1 MGKCCRF
8 RQQRHKRC
16 ANIHH
21 SPFTILLSET
31 LAKYL
36 PEHAVKPVFELIVA
50 NEVHL
55 KIVNERVTRHGDY
68 RKGMSGKH
76 EITVNANLNKYRFLM
91 TLVHEISHLVAF
103 EKFGRQIKPHGN
115 EWKFTFQRL
124 MVPFIRP
131 EIFPN
136 QLLPLLARHF
146 KNPSASSDT
155 DATLSLAL
163 KQFDQPTDK
172 NYIFELP
179 YGSRFRIHN
188 GRIFQKGALRT
199 KRYECVEVSSGRM
212 FLFNPNAEVELL
224 HH

>member
-1 MGKCCRF
+1 M
-8 RQQRHKRC
+8 
-16 ANIHH
+16 
-21 SPFTILLSET
+21 
-31 LAKYL
+31 
-36 PEHAVKPVFELIVA
+36 KPVFELIVA

-68 RKGMSGKH
+68 RKAVSGKH
-76 EITVNANLNKYRFLM
+76 EISINANLNKYKFLI

-103 EKFGRQIKPHGN
+103 EKFGRLIKPHGN
-115 EWKFTFQRL
+115 EWKITFQRL

-131 EIFPN
+131 NIFPN

-146 KNPSASSDT
+146 KNPAASSDT
-155 DATLSLAL
+155 DATLALAL
-163 KQFDQPTDK
+163 KQFDQQNDK

-188 GRIFQKGALRT
+188 GKIFTKGALRT

-212 FLFNPNAEVELL
+212 YLFNPNAEVELL

>member
-1 MGKCCRF
+1 M
-8 RQQRHKRC
+8 
-16 ANIHH
+16 
-21 SPFTILLSET
+21 SET

-76 EITVNANLNKYRFLM
+76 EITVNANLNRYRFLM

-103 EKFGRQIKPHGN
+103 EKFGRQIKPHGS

>member
-1 MGKCCRF
+1 M
-8 RQQRHKRC
+8 
-16 ANIHH
+16 N
-21 SPFTILLSET
+21 ET
-31 LAKYL
+31 LARYL

-68 RKGMSGKH
+68 RKAMSGKH
-76 EITVNANLNKYRFLM
+76 EITVNANLNKYRFLI
-91 TLVHEISHLVAF
+91 TLIHEIAHLVAF
-103 EKFGRQIKPHGN
+103 EKFGRAIKPHGS
-115 EWKFTFQRL
+115 EWKFTFQRM

-131 EIFPN
+131 EIFPS

-146 KNPSASSDT
+146 RNPSASSDT

-163 KQFDQPTDK
+163 KQFDQQNDK

-188 GRIFQKGALRT
+188 GRIFEKGALRT
-199 KRYECVEVSSGRM
+199 KRYECVEVSSGKM
-212 FLFNPNAEVELL
+212 YLFNPNAEVELL